1 MPVLFR
7 CHAGL
12 GQRAARGRKADHDL
26 EPLSGADQIAHTG
39 TGAQRILDFGECRA
53 SILVPHPRDH
63 GGDGLG
69 ITGPVGK
76 QKLVALS
83 RIKHGVRMPAANGAR
98 NSATAAR
105 LKRMGVTPGFP
116 DLVFFGP
123 HCEVCFVELKAE
135 RGRLSEAQSAVM
147 SHLRAAGHDYHC
159 SSDYRDLVEVLKGW
173 GVLRT
178 GIHVQ

>member
-1 MPVLFR
+1 MVFHISR
-7 CHAGL
+7 FT
-12 GQRAARGRKADHDL
+12 
-26 EPLSGADQIAHTG
+26 S
-39 TGAQRILDFGECRA
+39 ECRA